1 MTVAAVR
8 AGPTGAVRNPD
19 RPGDGRTVPP
29 VDPDQDETSPSAAG
43 WRRST
48 RRSRTGSKQA
58 GRGRRAAI
66 AAGIATFVAATL
78 LALPLAGIPGDDTAR
93 PLPVGYFRDRL
104 AGCLPALET
113 ETAYLEAGTSRCL
126 RETLLAAEELGNL
139 QTARLDLGQLVEERP
154 WLHNY
159 CHLAEHQVGSLIMQD
174 PSRVP
179 ELLLRHPGNT
189 CSWGIGHGLLET
201 FGAARP
207 DDTLWAEV
215 IATCRSLQTMVA
227 PYPEV
232 YALCADGIG
241 HAAWDHHRELRG
253 AVSRCEALVEASA
266 VSSCATGIM
275 MQQYRPAE
283 TGKQPEL
290 DANDLDGYCAS
301 RWPTTLEASIEGCA
315 TGIGYVLALS
325 LVSDVVSGAL
335 LANGAGDEA
344 QQQAATTGAEGLAT
358 ATRICGSL
366 GDLAGT
372 CRASLLTN
380 LPTHLLTDPTAWSR
394 LCDGAGEEHRAT
406 CETLSS

>member
-1 MTVAAVR
+1 M
-8 AGPTGAVRNPD
+8 VRNPD
-19 RPGDGRTVPP
+19 RPRDGRTVPP
-29 VDPDQDETSPSAAG
+29 VEPDQDENSPSATG
-43 WRRST
+43 RRRRTRRST
-48 RRSRTGSKQA
+48 VSSERA

-78 LALPLAGIPGDDTAR
+78 LALPLTGTLGDDTAR
-93 PLPVGYFRDRL
+93 PLLPAGYFRDRL
-104 AGCLPALET
+104 AGCLPEEET
-113 ETAYLEAGTSRCL
+113 ETAYLEAGTSGCL

-207 DDTLWAEV
+207 DDALWAEV
-215 IATCRSLQTMVA
+215 ITTCRSLQTLNT

-253 AVSRCEALVEASA
+253 AVARCEALVEASA
-266 VSSCATGIM
+266 VSSCTTGIM

-290 DANDLDGYCAS
+290 DVNDLDGYCAR
-301 RWPTTLEASIEGCA
+301 RWPTTLKASIEGCA

-325 LVSDVVSGAL
+325 LVSDVVSGML
-335 LANGAGDEA
+335 LTNGAGDET

-358 ATRICGSL
+358 ATRICRSL

-380 LPTHLLTDPTAWSR
+380 LPAHLLTDPTAWSR
-394 LCDGAGEEHRAT
+394 LCTGAGEEHQAT
-406 CETLSS
+406 CETLSN